1 MTSKGVKI
9 MKSTPEG
16 CRLQILSL
24 DLVQVILQDKLQT
37 NKQDAV
43 DKKG

>member
-1 MTSKGVKI
+1 
-9 MKSTPEG
+9 MKSIPEG

-24 DLVQVILQDKLQT
+24 DLVQVILQDKFQT
-37 NKQDAV
+37 NKQEAG

>member
-1 MTSKGVKI
+1 
-9 MKSTPEG
+9 MKSASEG

-37 NKQDAV
+37 NKQEAG